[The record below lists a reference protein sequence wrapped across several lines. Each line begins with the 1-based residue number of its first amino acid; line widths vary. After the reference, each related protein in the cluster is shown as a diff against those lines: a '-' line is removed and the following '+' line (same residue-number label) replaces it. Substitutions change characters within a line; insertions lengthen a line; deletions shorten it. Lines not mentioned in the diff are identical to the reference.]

1 MGESAGPTQL
11 IRARGICPVGSDNS
25 VAAVTREFPPTMDPT
40 GLTELVGT
48 QPAQNVAVTRENR
61 RDRMPGSC
69 YYTTL

>member
-1 MGESAGPTQL
+1 MMVDMKLSEWAWANGVIRESTTPGSTL
-11 IRARGICPVGSDNS
+11 ECCPS
-25 VAAVTREFPPTMDPT
+25 